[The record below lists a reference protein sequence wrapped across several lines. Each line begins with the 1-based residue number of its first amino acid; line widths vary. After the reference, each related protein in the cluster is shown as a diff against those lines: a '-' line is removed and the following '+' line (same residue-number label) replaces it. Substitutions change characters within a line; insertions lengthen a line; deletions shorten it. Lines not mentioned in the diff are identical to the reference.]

1 MRSHEHPSV
10 SMLDARVVV
19 VVPARNE
26 AATVGEALRSIGDA
40 VAEAGVPGWI
50 VVVDDDSSDGT
61 AEVAAATLAARPV
74 LRTTVLRGR
83 HGRASSAREA
93 GVRAVDSLPG
103 SAVLLSTDADSVVE
117 PDWVRRHLDHHD
129 RGAVAVAGIVD
140 LLDDGD
146 PDLRRRWAED
156 YGSTLHADGSHP
168 HVHAANLSVRL
179 DRLRAVGGFGS
190 AARAEDI
197 DLWRRL
203 RAVGETP
210 VHDSS
215 IVVWT
220 SARLTGRVER
230 GFATAIRRYAVP
242 ERR

>member
-1 MRSHEHPSV
+1 MHEHR
-10 SMLDARVVV
+10 SMSTTIIDPRVAV

-26 AATVGEALRSIGDA
+26 AATVGAALRSIGDA
-40 VAEAGVPGWI
+40 VAHAGVPGWI
-50 VVVDDDSSDGT
+50 VVVDDDSCDGT

-83 HGRASSAREA
+83 HGRASSARQA
-93 GVRAVDSLPG
+93 GVRAVASLPG
-103 SAVLLSTDADSVVE
+103 SAILLSTDADSVVG

-129 RGAVAVAGIVD
+129 RGAVAVAGVVD
-140 LLDDGD
+140 LLHDGD

-156 YGSTLHADGSHP
+156 YGSTLHPDGSHP

-197 DLWRRL
+197 DLWRRM
-203 RAVGETP
+203 RAAGEAP

-215 IVVWT
+215 IVVRT
-220 SARLTGRVER
+220 SARLTGRVEH